1 MIHPTRILLTAALGL
16 IMSATAQAAPTPTL
30 KPIKPASIPIFSLPF
45 TISAPGTYTVTQNL
59 TGSLWIST
67 GVQGP
72 IVVDLGGF
80 TLTGGGAG
88 GSISDIGILIGG
100 FPDDPDASNPAPI
113 TIENGTVSNVS
124 FGVWVGAGSL
134 MSDVLIK
141 NLTVNI
147 AVPTAPNYAIGIFM
161 ERTTDSTIRN
171 CTVTA
176 PPGNSPAIGIK
187 DSLSPGGNSYSNITF
202 RNVRQ
207 LLDVEPYEFG
217 ANAVLNA
224 CSVADPTPIR
234 TP

>member
-1 MIHPTRILLTAALGL
+1 MRKLILTALASLVISL
-16 IMSATAQAAPTPTL
+16 TANAAPNPN
-30 KPIKPASIPIFSLPF
+30 KFVISSLPF
-45 TISAPGTYTVTQNL
+45 TISIPGTYKVTKNL
-59 TGSLWIST
+59 SGSIWIAT
-67 GVQGP
+67 NIPGP
-72 IVVDLGGF
+72 VDLDLGGF

-88 GSISDIGILIGG
+88 GSISNIGILIGG
-100 FPDDPDASNPAPI
+100 FPGDPDASNPAPI

-141 NLTVNI
+141 KLTVNV

-176 PPGNSPAIGIK
+176 PPGNGPAIGIK

-202 RNVRQ
+202 TNVRQ

-224 CSVADPTPIR
+224 CSVADPVTP
-234 TP
+234 